1 MDLTIITILFTCLG
15 ENTEKYIAFT
25 VPIEKEVTKIDKNG
39 EEITKNMSY
48 ILQFID
54 STRFM
59 ANSLSNLVNNF
70 SGRIYEI
77 KCKYGLDEKKYE
89 ASGITYEVYDCFLEY
104 TDFKDDLIEFKFLGF
119 KKNYQKKVSRNVKGT
134 IFLIHTVFLT
144 MISTSLF
151 YCCGKVFAHMN
162 TWIIGKNSMKN
173 HYLKKKIFTVS

>member
-1 MDLTIITILFTCLG
+1 
-15 ENTEKYIAFT
+15 
-25 VPIEKEVTKIDKNG
+25 
-39 EEITKNMSY
+39 MSY

-89 ASGITYEVYDCFLEY
+89 ASGTTFEVCDCFLEY

-119 KKNYQKKVSRNVKGT
+119 KKNYQKKFHET
-134 IFLIHTVFLT
+134 
-144 MISTSLF
+144 
-151 YCCGKVFAHMN
+151 
-162 TWIIGKNSMKN
+162 
-173 HYLKKKIFTVS
+173 LKEQFF